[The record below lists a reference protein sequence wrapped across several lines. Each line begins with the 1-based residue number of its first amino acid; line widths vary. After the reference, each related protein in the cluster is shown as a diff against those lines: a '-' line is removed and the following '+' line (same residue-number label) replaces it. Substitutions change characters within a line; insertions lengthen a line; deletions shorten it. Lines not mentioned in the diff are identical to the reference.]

1 MRQLVTKTAKATNLK
16 QWPKELKSISTDKP
30 EAPKKVVEPVG
41 YKKLDSYLKQVLHTV
56 WTCEVTTKSD
66 FAREN
71 ADYIAMASS
80 MGLISTRIMSNVYGR
95 NWQVTAKGLDALEKH
110 YGIKT
115 SQDEDHDQDQQ
126 HALPL

>member
-1 MRQLVTKTAKATNLK
+1 MRQSVTKTAKATNQK

-30 EAPKKVVEPVG
+30 EAPKKAVEAAG

-80 MGLISTRIMSNVYGR
+80 MGLISTRIMANVYGR

-115 SQDEDHDQDQQ
+115 SQDEDHDQDTQY
-126 HALPL
+126 ALPL

>member
-1 MRQLVTKTAKATNLK
+1 MRRSVTKTAKATSEK
-16 QWPKELKSISTDKP
+16 QWPKELKDNPSDKP

-41 YKKLDSYLKQVLHTV
+41 YKKIDSYLKQVLHTV

-71 ADYIAMASS
+71 ADYIAMAAS
-80 MGLISTRIMSNVYGR
+80 MGLISTRIMTDVYGR
-95 NWQVTAKGLDALEKH
+95 NWQVTSKGLDALERH

-115 SQDEDHDQDQQ
+115 KEDTEDEEEQYAFHV
-126 HALPL
+126 